1 MPFDTAEQTFRWACD
16 GGLAPALP
24 CLPDG
29 EVGERSYW
37 IIMLGYRVYH
47 GHPEIETLRRP
58 APIDGVENWKPS
70 GRQDNWSFKIKPGVT
85 AVRFGDPGWRLGY
98 ARDAINSYFI
108 FRTLRDQGVIPR
120 GLRFQVCLPLTYSA
134 FGSMFPDRQDWPLIV
149 PGLEAAMQAEL
160 ASILAH
166 IPAADLAIQ
175 WDCAVEVAL
184 TEQAFGW
191 ATETPMPE
199 LVARTVA
206 ALAPHI
212 PADVMLGYHLCF
224 GTLGGWPMHRPKSLG
239 SCVALA
245 RVMLE
250 ASRRPVDYIHMPVLD
265 GADELLLRAAQEL
278 PSAGY
283 EDLSRR
289 HSPHGR
295 PGGVHAAG
303 VGRRAQRCR
312 FRHCRT
318 LRLRAG
324 AAARGRPAEG
334 TCGRDG
340 GAAGASDVGNDRR
353 AVWACGTAPNS
364 SPA

>member
-1 MPFDTAEQTFRWACD
+1 MIRVVGKDLLLVGSMPFDTAEQTSRWACE
-16 GGLAPALP
+16 GGLAPSLP

-58 APIDGVENWKPS
+58 NAVDGVENWKPS
-70 GRQDNWSFKIKPGVT
+70 GRQDNWSFKLKPGVT

-191 ATETPMPE
+191 TTDTPMPE

-206 ALAPHI
+206 ALAPRI

-224 GTLGGWPMHRPKSLG
+224 GTLGGWPMHR
-239 SCVALA
+239 
-245 RVMLE
+245 
-250 ASRRPVDYIHMPVLD
+250 
-265 GADELLLRAAQEL
+265 Q
-278 PSAGY
+278 
-283 EDLSRR
+283 
-289 HSPHGR
+289 
-295 PGGVHAAG
+295 
-303 VGRRAQRCR
+303 
-312 FRHCRT
+312 
-318 LRLRAG
+318 
-324 AAARGRPAEG
+324 
-334 TCGRDG
+334 
-340 GAAGASDVGNDRR
+340 
-353 AVWACGTAPNS
+353 
-364 SPA
+364 

>member
-1 MPFDTAEQTFRWACD
+1 MSRVKDKNLLLVGSTPFDTAEQTFRWACD

-29 EVGERSYW
+29 EMGERSYW

-47 GHPEIETLRRP
+47 GHPQIETLRRP
-58 APIDGVENWKPS
+58 NPVDGVENWKPS
-70 GRQDNWSFKIKPGVT
+70 GRQDNWSFKVREGVS

-98 ARDAINSYFI
+98 ARDAINSYFV
-108 FRTLRDQGVIPR
+108 FRTLREKGIIPN
-120 GLRFQVCLPLTYSA
+120 GIRFQVCLPLTYSA
-134 FGSMFPDRQDWPLIV
+134 FGSMFPERQDWPLIV

-166 IPAADLAIQ
+166 IPAGDLAIQ

-191 ATETPMPE
+191 TTQTPMPE

-206 ALAPHI
+206 ALAPRI

-224 GTLGGWPMHRPKSLG
+224 GTLGGWPMHRPKDLG

-245 RVMLE
+245 RIMLE

-265 GADELLLRAAQEL
+265 GADDSYFAPLKSLQVPDTKIYLGVIHHMEDRAE
-278 PSAGY
+278 
-283 EDLSRR
+283 
-289 HSPHGR
+289 
-295 PGGVHAAG
+295 
-303 VGRRAQRCR
+303 
-312 FRHCRT
+312 FT
-318 LRLRAG
+318 RLVS
-324 AAARGRPAEG
+324 AAARYLPDFGIGAPCGFGRQPQSVAG
-334 TCGRDG
+334 LLNDHL
-340 GAAGASDVGNDRR
+340 GALALLQDH
-353 AVWACGTAPNS
+353 TARQKME
-364 SPA
+364 A